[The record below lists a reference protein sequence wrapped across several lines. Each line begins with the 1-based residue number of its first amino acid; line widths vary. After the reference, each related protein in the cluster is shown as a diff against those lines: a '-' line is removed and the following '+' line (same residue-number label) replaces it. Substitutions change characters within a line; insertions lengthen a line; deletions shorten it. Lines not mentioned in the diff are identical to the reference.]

1 MNIQQMMKQAKQM
14 QKDLEKKQDEISNA
28 EFTAEN
34 EGVILIIKGDY
45 TLQKV
50 EIKKVLD
57 SEFLE
62 DMITLAYNDIIN
74 QIKKETESKLGQ
86 VANIPGIF

>member
-14 QKDLEKKQDEISNA
+14 QKDLEIKQDEISNA

-45 TLQKV
+45 TLQKF